1 MKKFRIALSR
11 LRMSSH
17 RLVIESGL
25 WTKPT
30 RKPFEERLCYMFNT
44 LEECHFVLEST
55 EYSKFRCKYIHKN
68 YWKRPSMSKF
78 TELMTTD
85 NKPILQKLPCF
96 VQKYFALRN
105 ELLFPQA

>member
-1 MKKFRIALSR
+1 MLYVWKS
-11 LRMSSH
+11 
-17 RLVIESGL
+17 
-25 WTKPT
+25 
-30 RKPFEERLCYMFNT
+30 

-105 ELLFPQA
+105 ELLFSQAQALIVPSAHIEIRVFRYSAVC